1 MTLLEQKIFMQEFPL
16 SSSQTVRQK
25 STVEQNSAIAYYM
38 LGFRINIIQM
48 MHGNERTLKYDEPEV
63 ENVT

>member
-1 MTLLEQKIFMQEFPL
+1 MQEFPL

-25 STVEQNSAIAYYM
+25 STVEQNPAIAYYM

-48 MHGNERTLKYDEPEV
+48 MHGNERTLKCDEPEV

>member
-1 MTLLEQKIFMQEFPL
+1 MQEFPL